1 MKALGSHKAG
11 KLESG
16 EDMPLSLPASKLSSS
31 ISVGWAVPTDLM
43 KIVLESIKFH
53 VSAATGRERPA

>member
-16 EDMPLSLPASKLSSS
+16 EDMPLSLPA
-31 ISVGWAVPTDLM
+31 
-43 KIVLESIKFH
+43 
-53 VSAATGRERPA
+53 VSL